1 MKRNSLGL
9 MCALALLTLTV
20 ACSPGVQAT
29 QKQSPKSAPSSAK
42 LVMPAQPPKTL
53 ASVGFVEDPEQ
64 LFSPTERGKIDTL
77 LRNFEKSNLISIK
90 LVTIS
95 DPEVTMDNFDQHNGL
110 LLQSWSA
117 THHYSEHCMTISISR
132 SLRRMRIDFGAFV
145 QKLLSN
151 EEASAIIENVFKPS
165 FKQSLYYKG
174 TTDGVIALMDTI
186 RKIGR
191 RIG

>member
-77 LRNFEKSNLISIK
+77 LRKLERSIQYRRH
-90 LVTIS
+90 S
-95 DPEVTMDNFDQHNGL
+95 FCWCYYP
-110 LLQSWSA
+110 
-117 THHYSEHCMTISISR
+117 SR
-132 SLRRMRIDFGAFV
+132 KG
-145 QKLLSN
+145 
-151 EEASAIIENVFKPS
+151 S
-165 FKQSLYYKG
+165 FLYP
-174 TTDGVIALMDTI
+174 L
-186 RKIGR
+186 
-191 RIG
+191 